1 MKIKSALLMLT
12 LNAWLLSP
20 AMADFQQ
27 GLEAARQGEHMR
39 ALKAWQPLA
48 AEGHA
53 ASQYNLGLMYLHG
66 LGVPAN
72 PVRAREWISKAAA
85 QGYALAQQKLPTL
98 P

>member
-1 MKIKSALLMLT
+1 MRIRSALLMLT

-66 LGVPAN
+66 LGVPPSAE
-72 PVRAREWISKAAA
+72 RARAWIGKAAA
-85 QGYALAQQKLPTL
+85 QGYAPAVQKLAAL